1 MRGKVLRWLAGVI
14 LVWVFWQMI
23 LAPGGLLQQHA
34 LAERNRELQGSLD
47 SLRQMVREREVEIS
61 RLEHDTAY
69 IEYIARTRLGMSR
82 PEERVFR
89 FVERKPDSEGAS
101 TPATSTGPAE
111 KRRTPVVPTPSNDS
125 AAAEIPD

>member
-1 MRGKVLRWLAGVI
+1 MRGKVLRWFAGVI
-14 LVWVFWQMI
+14 LIWVFWQMI

-89 FVERKPDSEGAS
+89 FVDRKPGSEGA
-101 TPATSTGPAE
+101 TKPTTGPAE
-111 KRRTPVVPTPSNDS
+111 KRRAPVVPVPSNDS
-125 AAAEIPD
+125 AAADIPD